1 MFSYIRGRVSYANIA
16 ATLAVLFA
24 MTGGAL
30 AASKYVITSTKQI
43 KPSVLAQ
50 IKGKSG
56 ASGKNGAAGA
66 QGLQGPAGLSGAQG
80 GRGENGA
87 NGSNGSNGAD
97 GKVGATGLRGATGA
111 TGATGPTGQTGFTET
126 LPSGKSETGAWAV
139 NGYNLPEGAEVVGPI
154 SFSIP
159 MPSASSDITKGVVL
173 SKAETESGSRPRPS
187 GCEGTLEEP
196 TAPAGKLCVYTQ
208 REEVINGSISSATT
222 DFTVGSGYQVTGAG
236 VEAFFFEAPGQVKA
250 YGTWAVTAP

>member
-1 MFSYIRGRVSYANIA
+1 MYSHIRKRLSYANIA

-30 AASKYVITSTKQI
+30 AASRYIITSTKQI

-66 QGLQGPAGLSGAQG
+66 QGPQGPAGPSGAQG
-80 GRGENGA
+80 GRGENGS

-97 GKVGATGLRGATGA
+97 GKVGATGLRGA

-173 SKAETESGSRPRPS
+173 SKAETESGSRPRTS

-208 REEVINGSISSATT
+208 KEEVINGSISSATT
-222 DFTVGSGYQVTGAG
+222 DFTVGNGYQVTGAG
-236 VEAFFFEAPGQVKA
+236 VEAFIAEEPGKVQA
-250 YGTWAVTAP
+250 LGTWAVTAP